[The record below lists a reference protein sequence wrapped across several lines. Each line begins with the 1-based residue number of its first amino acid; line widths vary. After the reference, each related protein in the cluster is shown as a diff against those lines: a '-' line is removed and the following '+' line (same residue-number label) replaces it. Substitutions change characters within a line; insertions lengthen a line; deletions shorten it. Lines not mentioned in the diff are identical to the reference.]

1 MRLAFILP
9 LLLMACAKPNWLTDR
24 QVELIAEQCHEH
36 GQALKIFNSPIVSRA
51 YCE

>member
-9 LLLMACAKPNWLTDR
+9 LLLMACAKPNPVTDK
-24 QVELIAEQCHEH
+24 QVELMAELCRAQGKRIEV
-36 GQALKIFNSPIVSRA
+36 FNSQIVSRA